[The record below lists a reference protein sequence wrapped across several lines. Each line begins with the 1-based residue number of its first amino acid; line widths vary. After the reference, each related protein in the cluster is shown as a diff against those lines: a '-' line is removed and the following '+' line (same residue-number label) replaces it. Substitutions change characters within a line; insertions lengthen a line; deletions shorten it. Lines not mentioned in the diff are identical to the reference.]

1 MGSHRNGKEPRM
13 SSSSTIRVIAA
24 AFAATATLAIAGIAG
39 AQAPPDTTISV
50 SPRVALPASA
60 NSPINFPGVPSAR
73 TGKPLPKGYVVV
85 ARGVNIT
92 RGAET
97 AFAALRMTCPK
108 GKTWRT
114 GGSAGDISMT
124 ILDQRASGKHSVLVL
139 ATAASS
145 VDAGVTASGTA
156 FALCR

>member
-1 MGSHRNGKEPRM
+1 M

-24 AFAATATLAIAGIAG
+24 AFAATATFAIAGIAG

-73 TGKPLPKGYVVV
+73 TGKPLPKGYVAI

-92 RGAET
+92 RGAEA

-114 GGSAGDISMT
+114 GGSAGDIGAT
-124 ILDQRASGKHSVLVL
+124 VLDRRVSGKRSVLVL
-139 ATAASS
+139 ATADSS
-145 VDAGVTASGTA
+145 VAAGVMASGTV